1 LLEKESQG
9 MTMNEYII
17 HVVKGK
23 KPDTVEQLVKLV
35 QLKWNMP
42 EQEIME
48 HILRLQNEG
57 KLAFRVSEIQ
67 LPSSTMGYLF
77 SANAA
82 WYWIIVGLALAT
94 TIMVF
99 TVPEEAFPIV
109 YIRYVF
115 GSVFVLWSPG
125 YSLIKVLFPTKE
137 LDAIER
143 VALSIGMS
151 LAIVPLTGL
160 LLNYTP
166 FGIRSTPITLSLLAL
181 TLVFATVAVVREPQ
195 ALLKEHD

>member
-1 LLEKESQG
+1 
-9 MTMNEYII
+9 MTVNEYII
-17 HVVKGK
+17 QVVKDK
-23 KPDTVEQLVKLV
+23 KPETVEQLVKLV
-35 QLKWNMP
+35 QLRWNMP

-48 HILRLQNEG
+48 HILRFQNEG
-57 KLAFRVSEIQ
+57 KLVFKRSAIQ
-67 LPSSTMGYLF
+67 LPSSTRGYLF
-77 SANAA
+77 SANGA
-82 WYWIIVGLALAT
+82 WYWIIIGLALAT

-99 TVPEEAFPIV
+99 TISEEAFPIV
-109 YIRYVF
+109 YVRYVF

-166 FGIRSTPITLSLLAL
+166 FGIRPTPITLSLLVL
-181 TLVFATVAVVREPQ
+181 TLGFASVAIIREHQ
-195 ALLKEHD
+195 ALLKEREK